1 MRKKTLEQYSKK
13 EMQSE
18 IFKKQDKKCN
28 IHLEQNLAPRTTSA
42 IMSMIEQMNDTRAQ
56 NKIARTV

>member
-28 IHLEQNLAPRTTSA
+28 IYLEQNLAPRTTSA

>member
-28 IHLEQNLAPRTTSA
+28 IYLEQNLAPRTTSA

-56 NKIARTV
+56 NKIAQTV

>member
-28 IHLEQNLAPRTTSA
+28 IYLEQNLAPRTTSA
-42 IMSMIEQMNDTRAQ
+42 IMSMIEQMNDNRAQ
-56 NKIARTV
+56 NKIAQTV